1 MVILVLG
8 KKGVIIVFLSKD
20 YKMDLIKSKWKI
32 SDKDA
37 YRGQLYIERM
47 ISHKFS
53 NKIMVQY
60 KLINVQDIPIYIR

>member
-1 MVILVLG
+1 
-8 KKGVIIVFLSKD
+8 
-20 YKMDLIKSKWKI
+20 MDLIKSKWKI

-60 KLINVQDIPIYIR
+60 KLINVQDIPIYITDKWDYIKDYILTAWNN

>member
-8 KKGVIIVFLSKD
+8 KRVVIIVFLRKD

-47 ISHKFS
+47 IDYKPSDKFV
-53 NKIMVQY
+53 IQY